1 VTVQPMIRRQG
12 YELIV
17 GSSIDPQF
25 GPTLLVGTG
34 GQLVEVFQD
43 RALGLP
49 PLTTTLARRML
60 ERTRIYP
67 ALRGVRGRAPVDL
80 AALDAALVQFSRL
93 IVEQPAIQQCDI
105 NPLLVS
111 GQGVLAL
118 DARVVLHPA
127 SVEDSALPRPVIRP
141 YPEHYATAWHSA
153 DGPGVMIRPIRPED
167 EPLLA
172 AFHRTLSEESVYR
185 RYFQLLSLEQRIAHE
200 RLIHRCNIDYDRE
213 MAFVAE
219 TADTGPPTIIG
230 VGRLTRR
237 HAAPEAEFALLV
249 SDPAQRHGLGTELL
263 RRLIAVAK
271 DEKLRRLTAD
281 ILPDNLAMQRLA
293 TDLGFRLA
301 RSSADAVRA
310 TLDLA

>member
-1 VTVQPMIRRQG
+1 
-12 YELIV
+12 
-17 GSSIDPQF
+17 
-25 GPTLLVGTG
+25 
-34 GQLVEVFQD
+34 
-43 RALGLP
+43 
-49 PLTTTLARRML
+49 
-60 ERTRIYP
+60 
-67 ALRGVRGRAPVDL
+67 VRGRAAVDL
-80 AALDAALVQFSRL
+80 AALDAAMVQFSRL

-105 NPLLVS
+105 NPLLVT
-111 GQGVLAL
+111 GLGVVAL

-127 SVEDSALPRPVIRP
+127 SVDGSALPRPVIRP
-141 YPEHYATAWHSA
+141 YPEHYATAWHSVA
-153 DGPGVMIRPIRPED
+153 GANVMIRPIRPED

-185 RYFQLLSLEQRIAHE
+185 RYFHLLSLEQRIAHE

-219 TADTGPPTIIG
+219 TRDAGPPTIIG
-230 VGRLTRR
+230 VGRLTKR

-249 SDPAQRHGLGTELL
+249 SDAAQRHGLGTELL

-293 TDLGFRLA
+293 TDLGCRLA
-301 RSSADAVRA
+301 RSRAGAVRA
-310 TLDLA
+310 TLDLV